1 MSRFSDFPL
10 THSNNNFFIGVLKM
24 SIAAPSNP
32 KEITL
37 RGVILGILITLVFT
51 AAQVYLGLKVGLT
64 FATSIPAAVISMAL
78 LSAFKDASIQENNIV
93 QTIASAAGTLASVI
107 FVLPGLLMIGWWV
120 HVPFWP
126 TFGAC
131 AIGGV
136 LGVMYTMP
144 LRRALVSQS
153 DLPYPE
159 GVAAAEVLKVGM
171 ASRAGAAEGK
181 AGLWAVIWGS
191 VASAVFAAGAAV
203 KVMAG
208 EVSVYFRTGA
218 GANAGATGIGASS
231 SLALIGAGHLMGITV
246 GIAMLAGLVIA
257 WGVLVPIMTSLHAPD
272 ATLSAADLAQGVWSK
287 EVRMMGAGVIGA
299 AAIVTLAGLA
309 KPVIGGLQSALA
321 ASRAAKVDG
330 AVIDRTEQ
338 DLPIFIVG
346 LVTLISMVPAG
357 WLLAAFLQGGVLAS
371 LSVPLVAV
379 GIAYILIAGMFAA
392 AVCGY
397 MAGLIGSSNSPVSG
411 IAILTILGAALSV
424 GMVGRHIMGPEV
436 AHALVAFALFV
447 TTVVLAVAVI
457 GNDNLQD
464 LKTGQLVDATPWKQ
478 QVGLLIGVIAGSCVV
493 PPVLELLNH
502 ANGFAGAPNLDAI
515 SAQPLAA
522 PQATLISTL
531 AKGVIG
537 GDLPWNL
544 LGYGALI
551 GLALVLV
558 NFVLKKSSNDK
569 YSLPPLGVGLAIY
582 LPSAVTLPVVVGA
595 VTGYLFDRAVERKVG
610 GETAKRL
617 GVLIMSGFIV
627 GESLFNVA
635 LAGLIVLSGKGEP
648 LAIAN
653 SMSESQTMI
662 VALLVGTF
670 FVGGLYRW
678 SARNGQSVAA

>member
-1 MSRFSDFPL
+1 
-10 THSNNNFFIGVLKM
+10 
-24 SIAAPSNP
+24 
-32 KEITL
+32 
-37 RGVILGILITLVFT
+37 
-51 AAQVYLGLKVGLT
+51 
-64 FATSIPAAVISMAL
+64 MAL

-107 FVLPGLLMIGWWV
+107 FVLPGLLMVGWWA

-191 VASAVFAAGAAV
+191 LASALFAAGAAV
-203 KVMAG
+203 KLMAG
-208 EVSVYFRTGA
+208 EVSIFFKTGS

-257 WGVLVPIMTSLHAPD
+257 WGIMVPLMTSLTPAAAGMDASGHA
-272 ATLSAADLAQGVWSK
+272 LSIWSR
-287 EVRMMGAGVIGA
+287 EVRMMGAGVIGM
-299 AAIVTLAGLA
+299 AAIITLAGLA
-309 KPVIGGLQSALA
+309 KPIFGGLKSAMETA
-321 ASRAAKVDG
+321 RKSKVDG
-330 AVIDRTEQ
+330 AVIPRTDQ
-338 DLPIFIVG
+338 DLPIFVVG

-357 WLLAAFLQGGVLAS
+357 WLLASFLQGGPLSSLA
-371 LSVPLVAV
+371 VPLVAV

-424 GMVGRHIMGPEV
+424 GMVGRSIMGPEV
-436 AHALVAFALFV
+436 AHALIAFALFV

-478 QVGLLIGVIAGSCVV
+478 QVGLLIGVMAGSCVV

-502 ANGFAGAPNLDAI
+502 ANGFVGAPNLDSI
-515 SAQPLAA
+515 SDQPLAA
-522 PQATLISTL
+522 PQALLISTL

-537 GDLPWNL
+537 GNLQWNL
-544 LGYGALI
+544 LGYGALV
-551 GLALVLV
+551 GLLLVLI
-558 NFVLKKSSNDK
+558 NFALKKSSNDK

-582 LPSAVTLPVVVGA
+582 LPSAVITPVVIGA
-595 VTGYLFDRAVERKVG
+595 IAGYVFDRAVEKKVG

-617 GVLIMSGFIV
+617 GVLVMSGFIV

-635 LAGLIVLSGKGEP
+635 LAGLIVVSGKGEP

-653 SMSESQTMI
+653 SMSETQTMLI
-662 VALLVGTF
+662 ALAVGIA
-670 FVGGLYRW
+670 VVWGLYRW
-678 SARNGQSVAA
+678 SAKNGRDVGDVAV

>member
-1 MSRFSDFPL
+1 MPTEVSYDGEL
-10 THSNNNFFIGVLKM
+10 FFIRPHTNTGVTRM
-24 SIAAPSNP
+24 STPSPTNP
-32 KEITL
+32 TEITVRGIIL
-37 RGVILGILITLVFT
+37 GVIITLVFT

-78 LSAFKDASIQENNIV
+78 LSAFKDATIQENNIV

-107 FVLPGLLMIGWWV
+107 FVLPGLLMIGWWA

-153 DLPYPE
+153 NLPYPE

-171 ASRAGAAEGK
+171 ASRSGAAEGK
-181 AGLWAVIWGS
+181 IGLWAVIWGS
-191 VASAVFAAGAAV
+191 VASAAYASGAAL

-208 EVSVYFRTGA
+208 EMSVYFKTGS
-218 GANAGATGIGASS
+218 GATGMGAAS
-231 SLALIGAGHLMGITV
+231 SLALVGAGHLMGITV
-246 GIAMLAGLVIA
+246 GIAMLVGLVIA
-257 WGVLVPIMTSLHAPD
+257 WGVLVPLLTSMDPQP
-272 ATLSAADLAQGVWSK
+272 TLSAADHALKVWST
-287 EVRMMGAGVIGA
+287 EVRMMGAGTIGA
-299 AAIVTLAGLA
+299 AAIITLAGLA
-309 KPVIGGLQSALA
+309 KPVMAGLKSALD
-321 ASRAAKVDG
+321 ASRRAKEHGGDVP
-330 AVIDRTEQ
+330 RTEQ

-346 LVTLISMVPAG
+346 LVTLLAMVPAG
-357 WLLAAFLQGGVLAS
+357 WLLATFLQGGVLDS
-371 LSVPLVAV
+371 LTWPLVAV
-379 GIAYILIAGMFAA
+379 GVAYILIAGMFAA

-424 GMVGRHIMGPEV
+424 GMVGRHMMGPEV
-436 AHALVAFALFV
+436 SHALVAYALFV

-464 LKTGQLVDATPWKQ
+464 LKTGQLVGATPWKQ
-478 QVGLLIGVIAGSCVV
+478 QVSLLIGVLAGSAVV

-502 ANGFAGAPNLDAI
+502 ANGFAGAPNLSAI

-537 GDLPWNL
+537 SNLPWNL
-544 LGYGALI
+544 VMYGALI
-551 GLALVLV
+551 GLGLVLI
-558 NFVLKKSSNDK
+558 NFVLKKVSNDK
-569 YSLPPLGVGLAIY
+569 YSMPPLGVGLAIY
-582 LPSAVTLPVVVGA
+582 LPSAVTSPVVVGA
-595 VTGYLFDRAVERKVG
+595 VAGYLFERSVSGKPW

-617 GVLIMSGFIV
+617 AVLVMSGFIV
-627 GESLFNVA
+627 GESLFNVG
-635 LAGLIVLSGKGEP
+635 LAGLIVGSGKGEP
-648 LAIAN
+648 LALPISWDEHN
-653 SMSESQTMI
+653 TMI
-662 VALLVGTF
+662 IALVSGLAVVA
-670 FVGGLYRW
+670 GLYRW
-678 SARNGQSVAA
+678 SSAKAQQCQ

>member
-1 MSRFSDFPL
+1 MATVS
-10 THSNNNFFIGVLKM
+10 M
-24 SIAAPSNP
+24 AEP
-32 KEITL
+32 KEITIRGIL
-37 RGVILGILITLVFT
+37 LGVIITLIFT

-78 LSAFKDASIQENNIV
+78 LSAFKDATIQENNIV

-107 FVLPGLLMIGWWV
+107 FVLPGLLMIGWWA

-171 ASRAGAAEGK
+171 SSRSGAAEGK

-191 VASAVFAAGAAV
+191 VASALFAAFAAA
-203 KVMAG
+203 KLMAA
-208 EVSVYFRTGA
+208 EVSVYFRTGQ
-218 GANAGATGIGASS
+218 GATGIGASS

-246 GIAMLAGLVIA
+246 GIAMLAGLAIA
-257 WGVLVPIMTSLHAPD
+257 WGVLVPLMTSMHPMPD
-272 ATLSAADLAQGVWSK
+272 LSAADQALGVWSK
-287 EVRMMGAGVIGA
+287 QVRMIGAGAIGA

-309 KPVIGGLQSALA
+309 KPVIGGLKSAMA
-321 ASRAAKVDG
+321 AARHAKTKG
-330 AVIDRTEQ
+330 AVIARSEQ

-346 LVTLISMVPAG
+346 LVTLIAMVPAG
-357 WLLAAFLQGGVLAS
+357 WLLASFLKGGPLAS
-371 LSVPLVAV
+371 LAVPLVAV
-379 GIAYILIAGMFAA
+379 GVAYIVIAGVFAA

-411 IAILTILGAALSV
+411 IAILTILGASLSV

-436 AHALVAFALFV
+436 AQALVAFALFV

-478 QVGLLIGVIAGSCVV
+478 QVGLLIGVAAGSTVV
-493 PPVLELLNH
+493 PPVLELLNR
-502 ANGFAGAPNLDAI
+502 ANGFTGAPNLESI
-515 SAQPLAA
+515 SSTPLAA

-551 GLALVLV
+551 GLLLVLI
-558 NFVLKKSSNDK
+558 NFALKKSSNGK

-582 LPSAVTLPVVVGA
+582 LPSAVTAPVVVGA
-595 VTGYLFDRAVERKVG
+595 LAGWLFERSVQNRSW
-610 GETAKRL
+610 GEPAKRM

-635 LAGLIVLSGKGEP
+635 LAGLIVSTGTGEP

-653 SMSESQTMI
+653 GLSETQTMMI
-662 VALLVGTF
+662 ATVLGAALVA
-670 FVGGLYRW
+670 GLYRW
-678 SARNGQSVAA
+678 AATNARRVQA

>member
-1 MSRFSDFPL
+1 MNSVTAS
-10 THSNNNFFIGVLKM
+10 M
-24 SIAAPSNP
+24 P

-37 RGVILGILITLVFT
+37 RGVILGILITLIFT

-171 ASRAGAAEGK
+171 SSRAGAAEGQ

-191 VASAVFAAGAAV
+191 LASALYAAGSAL
-203 KVMAG
+203 KLMAD
-208 EVSVYFRTGA
+208 EMSIYFRVGN
-218 GANAGATGIGASS
+218 GSTGIGASS

-246 GIAMLAGLVIA
+246 GVAMLAGQIIA
-257 WGVLVPIMTSLHAPD
+257 WGILVPILTNMYPLPGLSLVDHA
-272 ATLSAADLAQGVWSK
+272 LKIWSTN
-287 EVRMMGAGVIGA
+287 VRMIGAGAIGT
-299 AAIVTLAGLA
+299 AAIITLAGMA
-309 KPVIGGLQSALA
+309 KPVIGGLKSALDTA
-321 ASRAAKVDG
+321 RRVKEGSTD
-330 AVIDRTEQ
+330 IPRTEQ

-346 LVTLISMVPAG
+346 LVTLFSMLPAG
-357 WLLAAFLQGGVLAS
+357 WLLTSFLQGGVLQS
-371 LSVPLVAV
+371 VSVPLVAV

-424 GMVGRHIMGPEV
+424 GAVARHLIGPDV
-436 AHALVAFALFV
+436 AQALVAYALFI

-464 LKTGQLVDATPWKQ
+464 LKTGQLVDATPWRQ
-478 QVGLLIGVIAGSCVV
+478 QVGLLIGVLAGSVVV

-502 ANGFAGAPNLDAI
+502 ANGFVGAPNLDAI
-515 SAQPLAA
+515 SNQPLSA
-522 PQATLISTL
+522 PQATLITTL

-537 GDLPWNL
+537 GDLRWDL
-544 LGYGALI
+544 ILFGAVI
-551 GLALVLV
+551 GLGLVLI
-558 NFVLKKSSNDK
+558 NFILKKSSNDK

-582 LPSAVTLPVVVGA
+582 LPGAVTLPVIIGA
-595 VTGYLFDRAVERKVG
+595 FSGWFFERAVSKHSW
-610 GETAKRL
+610 GESAKRL

-653 SMSESQTMI
+653 SLSGGQSMTI
-662 VALLVGTF
+662 ALVVGAT
-670 FVGGLYRW
+670 VVTGLYRW
-678 SARNGQSVAA
+678 AAKRGKLG

>member
-1 MSRFSDFPL
+1 
-10 THSNNNFFIGVLKM
+10 M

-37 RGVILGILITLVFT
+37 RGIILGILITLIFT

-171 ASRAGAAEGK
+171 ASRSGAAEGK

-203 KVMAG
+203 KLLAG
-208 EVSVYFRTGA
+208 EVSIYFRTGA

-257 WGVLVPIMTSLHAPD
+257 WGVLVPVMTAMHPNA
-272 ATLSAADLAQGVWSK
+272 ALSAADLALGTWSK

-321 ASRAAKVDG
+321 ASRASKVDG

-371 LSVPLVAV
+371 LAVPLVAV

-424 GMVGRHIMGPEV
+424 GMVGRHIMGPDV

-515 SAQPLAA
+515 SHEPLAA

-551 GLALVLV
+551 GLALVVV
-558 NFVLKKSSNDK
+558 NFALKKASNDK

-595 VTGYLFDRAVERKVG
+595 VAGYLFDRMVEHRAG

-635 LAGLIVLSGKGEP
+635 LAGLIVVSGKGEP

-653 SMSESQTMI
+653 SMSEAQTMI
-662 VALLVGTF
+662 IALIVGIF
-670 FVGGLYRW
+670 LVGGLYRW
-678 SARNGQSVAA
+678 SARNGKAVAA

>member
-1 MSRFSDFPL
+1 MS
-10 THSNNNFFIGVLKM
+10 V
-24 SIAAPSNP
+24 AAPSNP

-37 RGVILGILITLVFT
+37 RGVILGILITLIFT

-78 LSAFKDASIQENNIV
+78 LSAFRDASIQENNIV

-107 FVLPGLLMIGWWV
+107 FVLPGLLMIGWWA

-181 AGLWAVIWGS
+181 AGLWAMIWGS
-191 VASAVFAAGAAV
+191 AASALFAAGSAV

-208 EVSVYFRTGA
+208 EVAIYFRTGS
-218 GANAGATGIGASS
+218 GATGIGASS

-257 WGVLVPIMTSLHAPD
+257 WGILVPVMT
-272 ATLSAADLAQGVWSK
+272 AAQPAVAGMAASDLALKVWSSD
-287 EVRMMGAGVIGA
+287 VRMMGAGVIGA
-299 AAIVTLAGLA
+299 AALVTLAGLA
-309 KPVIGGLQSALA
+309 KPVIGGLKSALE
-321 ASRAAKVDG
+321 ASRRAKQEG
-330 AVIDRTEQ
+330 AVIDRSEQ

-346 LVTLISMVPAG
+346 LVTMLSMVPAG
-357 WLLAAFLQGGVLAS
+357 WLLASFLQDGVLAS

-379 GIAYILIAGMFAA
+379 GVAYILIAGMFAA

-397 MAGLIGSSNSPVSG
+397 MAGLIGASNSPVSG
-411 IAILTILGAALSV
+411 IAILTILGAAVSV
-424 GMVGRHIMGPEV
+424 GAVGRGLMGPDV
-436 AHALVAFALFV
+436 STALVAFSLFV
-447 TTVVLAVAVI
+447 TTVVMAVSVV

-478 QVGLLIGVIAGSCVV
+478 QVALIVGVLAGSCVI

-502 ANGFAGAPNLDAI
+502 ANGFTGAPNLDAI
-515 SAQPLAA
+515 SSQPLPA

-537 GDLPWNL
+537 GNLPWNL
-544 LGYGALI
+544 VLWGAAI
-551 GLALVLV
+551 GLGLVV
-558 NFVLKKSSNDK
+558 VDFALKKTSNGK

-582 LPSAVTLPVVVGA
+582 LPSSATSPVVVGA
-595 VTGYLFDRAVERKVG
+595 VAGYLFDRMVERKAG

-617 GVLIMSGFIV
+617 GVLVMSGFIV

-648 LAIAN
+648 LAITN
-653 SMSESQTMI
+653 GLSEAQGML
-662 VALLVGTF
+662 VALAVGAML
-670 FVGGLYRW
+670 VGGLYRW
-678 SARNGQSVAA
+678 SAKNGRQVTA